1 MEARLFGLIRYF
13 MKFKE
18 NLAFDSEISMRSKDA
33 NGHLTVKRTV
43 ISKAAVNPYYG
54 KDIPNFEALGLVPDK
69 IYYLLRDPIELER
82 AAQTF
87 SKKQLLIRHI
97 PVDADQPEIESTIG
111 TIGSDISFQDNKLY
125 ADLCVWD
132 GYAIG
137 LIESEK
143 MKELSAGYAYE
154 LDMTSGV
161 FEGQHYDGIMRNILG
176 NHVALVERGRIG
188 RDAIISDHQT
198 IKVEHLMRLKKGA
211 LSEMGAQIKR
221 TLGMDSD
228 LTQSQI
234 SGILQ
239 AVTHAMDEVTVPDL
253 TGANDEDDEKA
264 AAAKKAQDELEAKK
278 KAEDEEE
285 AAKKAKD
292 EDDDKKAKDEQT
304 QAERDNESEA
314 MRINEREE
322 REKKDRERDK
332 KAMDSAIKSAE
343 DQAVARVTKLFEA
356 RENVKSLV
364 GHVAMDS
371 AEDVYAFALKQ
382 SKVDIS
388 GVHPSAY
395 KSMVDLLKQSKAN
408 AVSGSIAMDAAL
420 EDDKLTSRFRQA

>member
-1 MEARLFGLIRYF
+1 

-54 KDIPNFEALGLVPDK
+54 KDIPDYEALRLTPDK

-234 SGILQ
+234 NGILQ
-239 AVTHAMDEVTVPDL
+239 AVAYAMDEDTVPSL
-253 TGANDEDDEKA
+253 IGANDEDAKA
-264 AAAKKAQDELEAKK
+264 AEAKKAQDELEAKK
-278 KAEDEEE
+278 KAEDEEDAE
-285 AAKKAKD
+285 KKAKD

-314 MRINEREE
+314 MRIKEREE

-356 RENVKSLV
+356 RENVKPLV

>member
-54 KDIPNFEALGLVPDK
+54 KDIPDYEALRLTPDK

-234 SGILQ
+234 NGILQ
-239 AVTHAMDEVTVPDL
+239 AVAYAMDEDTVPSL
-253 TGANDEDDEKA
+253 IGANDEDAKA
-264 AAAKKAQDELEAKK
+264 AEAKKAQDELEAKK
-278 KAEDEEE
+278 KAEDEEDAE
-285 AAKKAKD
+285 KKAKD

-314 MRINEREE
+314 MRIKEREE

-356 RENVKSLV
+356 RENVKPLV

>member
-239 AVTHAMDEVTVPDL
+239 AVAYAMDEDTVPSL
-253 TGANDEDDEKA
+253 IGAKDEDDEKA

-285 AAKKAKD
+285 A
-292 EDDDKKAKDEQT
+292 KDEQT

-314 MRINEREE
+314 MRIKEREE

-356 RENVKSLV
+356 RENVKPLV